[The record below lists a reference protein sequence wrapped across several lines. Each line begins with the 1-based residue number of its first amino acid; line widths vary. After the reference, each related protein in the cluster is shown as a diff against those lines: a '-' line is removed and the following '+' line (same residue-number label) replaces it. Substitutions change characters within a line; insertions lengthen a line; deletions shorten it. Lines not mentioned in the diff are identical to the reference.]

1 VLLYQHVLESGAARG
16 VFELAGDADSLA
28 RGLVAMED
36 GLGLQVVVGHPGLG
50 SAEAELILLRHTGA
64 ATGTDLEQVPL

>member
-1 VLLYQHVLESGAARG
+1 
-16 VFELAGDADSLA
+16 
-28 RGLVAMED
+28 MED

-50 SAEAELILLRHTGA
+50 SAEAELILLRHAGA